1 MSKIFH
7 ATKSGNSE
15 IVIKKSIFIG
25 HVEAVTSKEET
36 ALFLREERK
45 KYFDAK
51 HICYAYLIENGEQ
64 KFSDDGEPGGTAG
77 RPMMDVITGK
87 EATNVLV
94 MVTRY
99 FGGVLLGTGG
109 LVRAYT
115 EAAKLALE
123 DAGLKEVRLQSRL
136 FIQVPYAD
144 WGTIQYILQQAE
156 VESMKEE
163 YGADVCTEIR
173 LPVEKEKALAD
184 AIREKTAARVMVE
197 KIGEE
202 IA

>member
-51 HICYAYLIENGEQ
+51 HICYAYLLENGEQ

-123 DAGLKEVRLQSRL
+123 DAGLKEVCLQSRL

-156 VESMKEE
+156 VESMKAE

>member
-1 MSKIFH
+1 
-7 ATKSGNSE
+7 
-15 IVIKKSIFIG
+15 
-25 HVEAVTSKEET
+25 
-36 ALFLREERK
+36 
-45 KYFDAK
+45 
-51 HICYAYLIENGEQ
+51 
-64 KFSDDGEPGGTAG
+64 
-77 RPMMDVITGK
+77 MMDVITGK

-123 DAGLKEVRLQSRL
+123 DAGLKEVCLQSRL

>member
-1 MSKIFH
+1 M
-7 ATKSGNSE
+7 
-15 IVIKKSIFIG
+15 
-25 HVEAVTSKEET
+25 
-36 ALFLREERK
+36 
-45 KYFDAK
+45 
-51 HICYAYLIENGEQ
+51 
-64 KFSDDGEPGGTAG
+64 
-77 RPMMDVITGK
+77 
-87 EATNVLV
+87 
-94 MVTRY
+94 
-99 FGGVLLGTGG
+99 
-109 LVRAYT
+109 RAYT

-123 DAGLKEVRLQSRL
+123 DAGLKEVCLQSRL